1 MLKSVF
7 PSIVKRLIIIG
18 LSIFLV
24 EAGIMILFFSQSPL
38 VAAKD
43 ALIDAGI
50 LTILAVPL
58 IFLLIYR
65 PYLYERKMAA
75 KQLKASE
82 ERYRSLVD
90 STDDSIYVL
99 DQNYKYLF
107 MNRKHLDRM
116 DLSEDMYRE
125 HTYGDFHTQ
134 EETERFTKILD
145 KVFLNG
151 NSVYDEH
158 KSMRDG
164 KYFLRTVSPVKD
176 ENQNIIAATVV
187 SKNINELKEVS
198 EHQAELL
205 RQLQESIENIKKLE
219 GLLPM
224 CAWCKKIRDD
234 EGYWDEVEQY
244 LEKHSDASF
253 SHGICPACLKDVSPE
268 LYADYE
274 REKDVKEKK

>member
-1 MLKSVF
+1 MLKSIF
-7 PSIVKRLIIIG
+7 SSIVKRLIIIG

-24 EAGIMILFFSQSPL
+24 EAGILILFFSQSPS

-50 LTILAVPL
+50 LTLLAVPL

-65 PYLYERKMAA
+65 PYLHERKMAA

-107 MNRKHLDRM
+107 MNRKHLNRM
-116 DLSEDMYRE
+116 NLSEDMYKE
-125 HTYGDFHTQ
+125 HTYGDFHSQ
-134 EETERFTKILD
+134 EETKRFTKILD

-158 KSMRDG
+158 KSVRDG
-164 KYFLRTVSPVKD
+164 KYFLHTVSPVKD

-187 SKNINELKEVS
+187 SKNINELKELS

-205 RQLQESIENIKKLE
+205 RQLQESLEDIRTLE
-219 GLLPM
+219 GLLPI

-234 EGYWDEVEQY
+234 KGYWGEVEQY
-244 LEKHSDASF
+244 FEKHSDFAF
-253 SHGICPACLKDVSPE
+253 SHGICPDCLKELNPE
-268 LYADYE
+268 FHADYE
-274 REKDVKEKK
+274 KENNDKKKK